1 MKNQEESRNIFQI
14 LRMIVS
20 LLKYCFTQKIVSKTE
35 MDYVL
40 AALNLYYYHGIECF
54 SIIRRLFFRKTE
66 KRKVLRRTSFQDLE
80 ILVRKLFYKDFL

>member
-54 SIIRRLFFRKTE
+54 SIIRQL
-66 KRKVLRRTSFQDLE
+66 LLE
-80 ILVRKLFYKDFL
+80 IQKKKGPEKNELSGP

>member
-1 MKNQEESRNIFQI
+1 
-14 LRMIVS
+14 
-20 LLKYCFTQKIVSKTE
+20 

-40 AALNLYYYHGIECF
+40 AALNLYDYHGIEFF
-54 SIIRRLFFRKTE
+54 SIIRQLFFRKTE

>member
-20 LLKYCFTQKIVSKTE
+20 LLKYCFTKKIVSKTE

>member
-40 AALNLYYYHGIECF
+40 VALNIYDYHGIECF
-54 SIIRRLFFRKTE
+54 SIIRQL
-66 KRKVLRRTSFQDLE
+66 LLE
-80 ILVRKLFYKDFL
+80 IQKKKGPEKNELSGP

>member
-1 MKNQEESRNIFQI
+1 MILEKSRRIKKYFQI

-40 AALNLYYYHGIECF
+40 AALNLLIIMELNVFLLLGSFILGI
-54 SIIRRLFFRKTE
+54 I
-66 KRKVLRRTSFQDLE
+66 V
-80 ILVRKLFYKDFL
+80 

>member
-1 MKNQEESRNIFQI
+1 
-14 LRMIVS
+14 
-20 LLKYCFTQKIVSKTE
+20 

-40 AALNLYYYHGIECF
+40 AALNLYDYHGIECF
-54 SIIRRLFFRKTE
+54 SIIRQLYFRKIE

>member
-1 MKNQEESRNIFQI
+1 MILEKSRRIKKYFQI

-40 AALNLYYYHGIECF
+40 VALNIYDYHGIECF
-54 SIIRRLFFRKTE
+54 SIIRQL
-66 KRKVLRRTSFQDLE
+66 LLE
-80 ILVRKLFYKDFL
+80 IQKKKGPEKNELSGP

>member
-1 MKNQEESRNIFQI
+1 
-14 LRMIVS
+14 MIVS

-54 SIIRRLFFRKTE
+54 SIIRQLFFRKTE
-66 KRKVLRRTSFQDLE
+66 KRKALRRTSFQDLE

>member
-1 MKNQEESRNIFQI
+1 MILEKSRRIKKYFQI

-40 AALNLYYYHGIECF
+40 AALNLYDYHGIECF
-54 SIIRRLFFRKTE
+54 SIIRQLFLE
-66 KRKVLRRTSFQDLE
+66 KQKKERS
-80 ILVRKLFYKDFL
+80 

>member
-1 MKNQEESRNIFQI
+1 MILEKSRRIKKYFQI

-40 AALNLYYYHGIECF
+40 AALNLYDYHGIECF
-54 SIIRRLFFRKTE
+54 SIIRQLFLE
-66 KRKVLRRTSFQDLE
+66 KQKKERP
-80 ILVRKLFYKDFL
+80 

>member
-54 SIIRRLFFRKTE
+54 SIIRQFLLE
-66 KRKVLRRTSFQDLE
+66 KQKKERS
-80 ILVRKLFYKDFL
+80 

>member
-1 MKNQEESRNIFQI
+1 MILEKSRRIKKYFQI

-54 SIIRRLFFRKTE
+54 SIIRQLLLE
-66 KRKVLRRTSFQDLE
+66 KQKKERS
-80 ILVRKLFYKDFL
+80 

>member
-1 MKNQEESRNIFQI
+1 
-14 LRMIVS
+14 MIVS

-54 SIIRRLFFRKTE
+54 SIIRWLFLEKQKKERSGEERAFRTLK
-66 KRKVLRRTSFQDLE
+66 
-80 ILVRKLFYKDFL
+80 Y

>member
-1 MKNQEESRNIFQI
+1 
-14 LRMIVS
+14 MIVS

-54 SIIRRLFFRKTE
+54 SIIRRLLLE
-66 KRKVLRRTSFQDLE
+66 KQKKKALRRTSFQDLE

>member
-1 MKNQEESRNIFQI
+1 MILEKSRRIKKYFQI

-54 SIIRRLFFRKTE
+54 SIIRQLFLE
-66 KRKVLRRTSFQDLE
+66 KQKKERS
-80 ILVRKLFYKDFL
+80 

>member
-54 SIIRRLFFRKTE
+54 SIIRRL
-66 KRKVLRRTSFQDLE
+66 LLE
-80 ILVRKLFYKDFL
+80 IQKKKGPEKNELSGP